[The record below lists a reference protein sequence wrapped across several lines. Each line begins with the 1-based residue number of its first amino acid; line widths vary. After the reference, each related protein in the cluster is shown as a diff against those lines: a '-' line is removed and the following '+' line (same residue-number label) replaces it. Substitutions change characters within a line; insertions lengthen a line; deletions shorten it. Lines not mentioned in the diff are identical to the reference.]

1 MKEMERDAVDYDI
14 EQELQPPSRPQQRS
28 EPAARP
34 EPPIRKRSNRNLI
47 IAGALLLLVAAGLY
61 LWIGSWNR
69 VSTDDAQVDGHI
81 IPVSSKIYGNVVE
94 VLVNDNQAVK
104 QGQVL
109 VRLDPRDYQAKVS
122 QASAAVGVAQS
133 QARGASV
140 GVPLTRETTLS
151 GTSSAEEQV
160 KAAQADY
167 DEAKAEY
174 ERAANSDIAFARSN
188 VDSAQA
194 TYDRAQADLN
204 RMRPL
209 ADKEEISRQQFD
221 SYLAAAR
228 VADSEL
234 KAAKDKLSAATQEA
248 ETKRAGVLASQARIG
263 QARAGVTQAQAAQK
277 QVDVRVADVASASA
291 NIEQARANLQA
302 AELNLSYT
310 TIVAPAD
317 GVVTKKSVEVGQVL
331 QPGQG
336 LLMLVPLND
345 VWVTANY
352 KETQLRDVRPGQTA
366 EVKVDLT
373 GKTYPGRVDSIAS
386 ATGTKMSLLPPE
398 NATGNY
404 VKVVQRIP
412 VKIVLDPIPG
422 GNSILRPGMNVEAT
436 ILTK

>member
-1 MKEMERDAVDYDI
+1 MEQDTVDYDI
-14 EQELQPPSRPQQRS
+14 ERELESGPPAQRG
-28 EPAARP
+28 EPVHPAPPAR
-34 EPPIRKRSNRNLI
+34 RRSNRKLI
-47 IAGALLLLVAAGLY
+47 IAAALVLLIAAGLF
-61 LWIGSWNR
+61 LWIQSWNR

-81 IPVSSKIYGNVVE
+81 MPVSAKIYGNVIQ
-94 VLVNDNQAVK
+94 VLVDDNQPVK
-104 QGQVL
+104 QGQVV
-109 VRLDPRDYQAKVS
+109 VRLDPRDYQAKVD
-122 QASAAVGVAQS
+122 QLMAALGVAQS

-151 GTSSAEEQV
+151 GSSSAEAQLS
-160 KAAQADY
+160 AAQADY
-167 DEAKAEY
+167 EEAKGDY
-174 ERAANSDIAFARSN
+174 ERAANSDIAWARSN
-188 VDSAQA
+188 IDSAQA

-209 ADKEEISRQQFD
+209 MEKEEISRLQFD
-221 SYLAAAR
+221 SYVAAAR
-228 VADSEL
+228 VAQSEL
-234 KAAKDKLSAATQEA
+234 KAAQDKLNSANQDAQ
-248 ETKRAGVLASQARIG
+248 TKRAAMLAQQARIA
-263 QARAGVTQAQAAQK
+263 QARAGVSQAQAAQK
-277 QVDVRVADVASASA
+277 QVDVRIADVASASA
-291 NIEQARANLQA
+291 SIRQAQANLDA
-302 AELNLSYT
+302 ANLNLSYT

-345 VWVTANY
+345 VWVTANF
-352 KETQLRDVRPGQTA
+352 KETQLRDVHAGQKA

-373 GKTYPGRVDSIAS
+373 GKTYPSRVDSIAG
-386 ATGTKMSLLPPE
+386 ATGTKLSLLPPE

-422 GNSILRPGMNVEAT
+422 GNTILRPGMNVEAT

>member
-1 MKEMERDAVDYDI
+1 M
-14 EQELQPPSRPQQRS
+14 
-28 EPAARP
+28 
-34 EPPIRKRSNRNLI
+34 
-47 IAGALLLLVAAGLY
+47 
-61 LWIGSWNR
+61 
-69 VSTDDAQVDGHI
+69 
-81 IPVSSKIYGNVVE
+81 
-94 VLVNDNQAVK
+94 
-104 QGQVL
+104 
-109 VRLDPRDYQAKVS
+109 
-122 QASAAVGVAQS
+122 
-133 QARGASV
+133 
-140 GVPLTRETTLS
+140 
-151 GTSSAEEQV
+151 
-160 KAAQADY
+160 
-167 DEAKAEY
+167 
-174 ERAANSDIAFARSN
+174 
-188 VDSAQA
+188 
-194 TYDRAQADLN
+194 
-204 RMRPL
+204 
-209 ADKEEISRQQFD
+209 
-221 SYLAAAR
+221 
-228 VADSEL
+228 
-234 KAAKDKLSAATQEA
+234 
-248 ETKRAGVLASQARIG
+248 LASQARIG

-412 VKIVLDPIPG
+412 VKILLDPIPG

>member
-1 MKEMERDAVDYDI
+1 MERDAVDYDI
-14 EQELQPPSRPQQRS
+14 ERELESPSPPQQRS
-28 EPAARP
+28 EPARP
-34 EPPIRKRSNRNLI
+34 VPPIRKRSNRNLI
-47 IAGALLLLVAAGLY
+47 IGSALLLLVAAGLY

>member
-1 MKEMERDAVDYDI
+1 MKRDAVDYDI
-14 EQELQPPSRPQQRS
+14 EQELQPPSLPQQRS
-28 EPAARP
+28 EPARP
-34 EPPIRKRSNRNLI
+34 VPPIRKRSKRNLI
-47 IAGALLLLVAAGLY
+47 IAGALLLLVGAGLY
-61 LWIGSWNR
+61 LWISSWNR

-109 VRLDPRDYQAKVS
+109 VRLDPRDYQAKVN

-188 VDSAQA
+188 IDSAQA
-194 TYDRAQADLN
+194 TYDRARADLN

-221 SYLAAAR
+221 SYVAAAR
-228 VADSEL
+228 VAESEL
-234 KAAKDKLSAATQEA
+234 KAAKDKLAAANQEA
-248 ETKRAGVLASQARIG
+248 ETKRAGMLASQARIG

-317 GVVTKKSVEVGQVL
+317 GVVTKKSV
-331 QPGQG
+331 
-336 LLMLVPLND
+336 
-345 VWVTANY
+345 
-352 KETQLRDVRPGQTA
+352 
-366 EVKVDLT
+366 
-373 GKTYPGRVDSIAS
+373 
-386 ATGTKMSLLPPE
+386 
-398 NATGNY
+398 
-404 VKVVQRIP
+404 
-412 VKIVLDPIPG
+412 
-422 GNSILRPGMNVEAT
+422 
-436 ILTK
+436 

>member
-14 EQELQPPSRPQQRS
+14 ERELQPPSRPQQRS
-28 EPAARP
+28 EPARP
-34 EPPIRKRSNRNLI
+34 VPPIRKRSNRNLI
-47 IAGALLLLVAAGLY
+47 IAGALLLLVGAGLY
-61 LWIGSWNR
+61 LWISSWNR

-109 VRLDPRDYQAKVS
+109 VRLDPWDYQAKVN

-188 VDSAQA
+188 IDSAQA
-194 TYDRAQADLN
+194 TYDRARADLN

-221 SYLAAAR
+221 SYVAAAR
-228 VADSEL
+228 VAESEL
-234 KAAKDKLSAATQEA
+234 KAAKDKLAAANQEA
-248 ETKRAGVLASQARIG
+248 ETKRAGMLASQARIG

-345 VWVTANY
+345 VWVTANF
-352 KETQLRDVRPGQTA
+352 KETQLRDVRSSQKA

-373 GKTYPGRVDSIAS
+373 GKTYAGRVDSIAS
-386 ATGTKMSLLPPE
+386 ATGGKISLLPPE